1 MSLRWWR
8 LAARNLFRHRRR
20 TILTGSIVVVGFV
33 AATMTAGFVAQT
45 FRGLKDITIRGQ
57 GGHLQVV
64 SAEAAGKS
72 DEEAA
77 TLLLDHAEELTRS
90 VATSPDVLQA
100 MPRLAFFGLVAHGE
114 RSIGYMGTG
123 TVPALERSASI
134 TAEAVAEGTFLADPE
149 ADEVMLGGGLARSLG
164 VKTGDLVTV
173 MTTTPDG
180 GLNAIDATVVAILRW
195 PIKELD
201 DRLLFLPWA
210 PAARLLKAEG
220 KATSIA
226 VTLKPGVDLEK
237 AAGALRA
244 RLHRGGAGASVK
256 TWIESAPFYVAV
268 RRLYAAIFLFTG
280 LVLATVV
287 ILAAANTM
295 TMSVFERT
303 REIGTLLAIGME
315 RRQVRNLFL
324 AEGLLMGL
332 GGSIAGAVGSLLI
345 RAAIN
350 AGRITLPPPP
360 GATNGG
366 VLHVEL
372 IPVAF
377 LVGFVLMTVTLLA
390 ASWWPARRA
399 ARLDPVE
406 ALTHV

>member
-1 MSLRWWR
+1 VTLRWWR
-8 LAARNLFRHRRR
+8 LAARNLLRHRRR
-20 TILTGSIVVVGFV
+20 TFLTGSIVVVGYV

-45 FRGLKDITIRGQ
+45 FGGLKDITIRGQ
-57 GGHLQVV
+57 GGHLRVV
-64 SAEAAGKS
+64 SAEAVGKT

-77 TLLLDHAEELTRS
+77 GLLLDDAEELTRS
-90 VATSPDVLQA
+90 VATSPDVRQA
-100 MPRLAFFGLVAHGE
+100 MPRLSFFGLVAHGD
-114 RSIGYMGTG
+114 RSVGYMGTG
-123 TVPALERSASI
+123 TVPALEKSA
-134 TAEAVAEGTFLADPE
+134 TLAAEAVAEGTFLSDPE

-164 VKTGDLVTV
+164 VTVGGLVTV

-180 GLNAIDATVVAILRW
+180 GLNAVDAEVVAVLRW

-201 DRLLFLPWA
+201 DRVLFLPYA

-226 VTLKPGVDLEK
+226 VTLKEGTDLER

-244 RLHRGGAGASVK
+244 RLHRTGTPAAVK

-268 RRLYAAIFLFTG
+268 KRLYAAIFLFTG

-287 ILAAANTM
+287 VLAAANTM

-315 RRQVRNLFL
+315 RGQVRRLFL

-332 GGSIAGAVGSLLI
+332 AGSVAGAVASLLI
-345 RAAIN
+345 RAAVN
-350 AGRITLPPPP
+350 AARIELPPPP
-360 GATNGG
+360 GATSGG
-366 VLHVEL
+366 ALHVEL
-372 IPVAF
+372 IPLAF
-377 LVGFVLMTVTLLA
+377 GVGFVLMTVTLLV

-406 ALTHV
+406 ALSHV

>member
-1 MSLRWWR
+1 M
-8 LAARNLFRHRRR
+8 
-20 TILTGSIVVVGFV
+20 
-33 AATMTAGFVAQT
+33 
-45 FRGLKDITIRGQ
+45 
-57 GGHLQVV
+57 
-64 SAEAAGKS
+64 
-72 DEEAA
+72 
-77 TLLLDHAEELTRS
+77 
-90 VATSPDVLQA
+90 
-100 MPRLAFFGLVAHGE
+100 
-114 RSIGYMGTG
+114 
-123 TVPALERSASI
+123 
-134 TAEAVAEGTFLADPE
+134 
-149 ADEVMLGGGLARSLG
+149 
-164 VKTGDLVTV
+164 
-173 MTTTPDG
+173 
-180 GLNAIDATVVAILRW
+180 
-195 PIKELD
+195 
-201 DRLLFLPWA
+201 
-210 PAARLLKAEG
+210 
-220 KATSIA
+220 
-226 VTLKPGVDLEK
+226 
-237 AAGALRA
+237 
-244 RLHRGGAGASVK
+244 K

-332 GGSIAGAVGSLLI
+332 GGSLAGAVGSLLI

-350 AGRITLPPPP
+350 AAEINLPPPP
-360 GATNGG
+360 GATSGG

-372 IPVAF
+372 IPAAF

>member
-57 GGHLQVV
+57 GGHLRVV
-64 SAEAAGKS
+64 SAEATGKS

-77 TLLLDHAEELTRS
+77 TLLLDGAVELTRS
-90 VATSPDVLQA
+90 VATSPDVKQA
-100 MPRLAFFGLVAHGE
+100 MPRLAFFGLVARGE

-123 TVPALERSASI
+123 TVPALEKSATI
-134 TAEAVAEGTFLADPE
+134 TAEAVAEGEFLADPE

-164 VKTGDLVTV
+164 AGVGDLVTV

-180 GLNAIDATVVAILRW
+180 ALNAIDATVV
-195 PIKELD
+195 
-201 DRLLFLPWA
+201 DRLLFLPYA

-226 VTLKPGVDLEK
+226 VTLKPGADLEK
-237 AAGALRA
+237 SAGALRA
-244 RLHRGGAGASVK
+244 RLHRGGVAASVR
-256 TWIESAPFYVAV
+256 TWVESAPFYVAV
-268 RRLYAAIFLFTG
+268 RRLYAGIFLFTG

-345 RAAIN
+345 RAVLN
-350 AGRITLPPPP
+350 ASRISLPPPP
-360 GATNGG
+360 GATSGG
-366 VLHVEL
+366 VLNVEL
-372 IPVAF
+372 IPEAF
-377 LVGFVLMTVTLLA
+377 VVGFLLMTITLLA

-406 ALTHV
+406 

>member
-8 LAARNLFRHRRR
+8 LASRNLFRHRRR
-20 TILTGSIVVVGFV
+20 TVLTGSIVVVGFV

-45 FRGLKDITIRGQ
+45 FRGLEDITIRGQ
-57 GGHLQVV
+57 GGHLSVV
-64 SAEAAGKS
+64 SAEAVGKS

-77 TLLLDHAEELTRS
+77 TLLLDHAQELTES
-90 VATSPDVLQA
+90 VATSPDVRQA
-100 MPRLAFFGLVAHGE
+100 MPRLSFFGLVARGE
-114 RSIGYMGTG
+114 RSVGYMGTG
-123 TVPALERSASI
+123 TIPSLEKSATL
-134 TAEAVAEGTFLADPE
+134 TAETVVDGRFFSDPE
-149 ADEVMLGGGLARSLG
+149 TDEVMLGGGLARSLG
-164 VKTGDLVTV
+164 ARIGDLVTV

-201 DRLLFLPWA
+201 DRILFMPYA

-226 VTLKPGVDLEK
+226 VTLKPGADLEK

-244 RLHRGGAGASVK
+244 RLHRDGIDASVK

-287 ILAAANTM
+287 VLAAANTM

-315 RRQVRNLFL
+315 RGQVRNLFL

-332 GGSIAGAVGSLLI
+332 GGSLVGAVGSLAL

-350 AGRITLPPPP
+350 SARISLPPPP
-360 GATNGG
+360 GATSGG

-377 LVGFVLMTVTLLA
+377 LVGFVLMTGTLLA

>member
-1 MSLRWWR
+1 VSLRWWR
-8 LAARNLFRHRRR
+8 LAARNLLRHGRR
-20 TILTGSIVVVGFV
+20 TVLTGSIVVVGYV

-45 FRGLKDITIRGQ
+45 FRGLRDITIRGQ
-57 GGHLQVV
+57 GGHLRVV
-64 SAEAAGKS
+64 PAEAAGKT

-77 TLLLDHAEELTRS
+77 TLLLDGAEELARS
-90 VATSPDVLQA
+90 VAASPDVETA
-100 MPRLAFFGLVAHGE
+100 MPRLAFFGLVAHGD
-114 RSIGYMGTG
+114 RSVGYMGTG
-123 TVPALERSASI
+123 TVPALERKATLAS
-134 TAEAVAEGTFLADPE
+134 EAVAEGWFLEDPE

-180 GLNAIDATVVAILRW
+180 GLNAVDATVAAILRW

-201 DRLLFLPWA
+201 DRVLFLPYA
-210 PAARLLKAEG
+210 PAARLLKADG
-220 KATSIA
+220 RATTIA
-226 VTLKPGVDLEK
+226 VTLKPGVDLEE

-244 RLHRGGAGASVK
+244 RLHRAGVAAGVK
-256 TWIESAPFYVAV
+256 TWVEGAPFYVAV

-315 RRQVRNLFL
+315 RAQVRRLFL

-332 GGSIAGAVGSLLI
+332 GGSLVGAISSLLI
-345 RAAIN
+345 RSLLN
-350 AGRITLPPPP
+350 ASRITLPPPP
-360 GATNGG
+360 GATSGG
-366 VLHVEL
+366 VLHGVL
-372 IPVAF
+372 IPIAF
-377 LVGFVLMTVTLLA
+377 LVGFVLMTATLLA

-406 ALTHV
+406 ALSHV

>member
-1 MSLRWWR
+1 MTLRWWR
-8 LAARNLFRHRRR
+8 LAARNLLRHRRR
-20 TILTGSIVVVGFV
+20 TVLTGSIVVVGYV

-57 GGHLQVV
+57 GGHLRVLA
-64 SAEAAGKS
+64 AEAEGKT

-77 TLLLDHAEELTRS
+77 TLLLGDAEALTRS
-90 VATSPDVLQA
+90 VATSPDVSQA
-100 MPRLAFFGLVAHGE
+100 MPRLTFFGLVAHGE
-114 RSIGYMGTG
+114 RSVGYMGTG
-123 TVPALERSASI
+123 GVPSLERSA
-134 TAEAVAEGTFLADPE
+134 TLAADAVAEGAFLSDPE

-164 VKTGDLVTV
+164 AKVGDLVTV

-180 GLNAIDATVVAILRW
+180 GLNAVDASVTAILRW

-201 DRLLFLPWA
+201 DRVLFMPYA
-210 PAARLLKAEG
+210 PAARLMKAEG

-226 VTLKPGVDLEK
+226 VTLKPGVDLEP
-237 AAGALRA
+237 AAGALRV
-244 RLHRGGAGASVK
+244 RLHRGGTRAVVK

-287 ILAAANTM
+287 VLAAANTM

-315 RRQVRNLFL
+315 RGQVRNLFL

-332 GGSIAGAVGSLLI
+332 AGSVTGAVASLLI

-350 AGRITLPPPP
+350 AARVELPPPP
-360 GATNGG
+360 GATSGG
-366 VLHVEL
+366 VLNVEL

-377 LVGFVLMTVTLLA
+377 AVGFVLMTVTLLA

>member
-57 GGHLQVV
+57 GGHLRVV
-64 SAEAAGKS
+64 SAEATGKS

-77 TLLLDHAEELTRS
+77 TLLLDGVEELTRS
-90 VATSPDVLQA
+90 VATSPDVKQA
-100 MPRLAFFGLVAHGE
+100 MPRLAFFGLVARGE

-123 TVPALERSASI
+123 TVPALEKSATI
-134 TAEAVAEGTFLADPE
+134 TAEAVAEGSFLADPE

-164 VKTGDLVTV
+164 AGVGDLVTV

-180 GLNAIDATVVAILRW
+180 ALNAIDATVVAILRW

-201 DRLLFLPWA
+201 DRLLFLPYA

-244 RLHRGGAGASVK
+244 RLHRGGVAASVR
-256 TWIESAPFYVAV
+256 TWVESAPFYVAV
-268 RRLYAAIFLFTG
+268 RRLYAGIFLFTG

-315 RRQVRNLFL
+315 RGQVRNLFL

-332 GGSIAGAVGSLLI
+332 GGSIAGAIGSLLI
-345 RAAIN
+345 RAVLN
-350 AGRITLPPPP
+350 ASRISLPPPP
-360 GATNGG
+360 GATSGG
-366 VLHVEL
+366 VLNVEL
-372 IPVAF
+372 IPEAF
-377 LVGFVLMTVTLLA
+377 VVGFLLMTVTLLA

-406 ALTHV
+406 ALAHV

>member
-8 LAARNLFRHRRR
+8 LAARNLLRHSRR
-20 TILTGSIVVVGFV
+20 TVLTGSIVVVGYV

-57 GGHLQVV
+57 GGHLRVLPAA
-64 SAEAAGKS
+64 AEGKT
-72 DEEAA
+72 DEEASS
-77 TLLLDHAEELTRS
+77 LLLDGAAELTRS
-90 VATSPDVLQA
+90 VETSPDVAMA
-100 MPRLAFFGLVAHGE
+100 MPRLAFFGLVAHGD
-114 RSIGYMGTG
+114 RSVGYMGTG
-123 TVPALERSASI
+123 TVPALERKA
-134 TAEAVAEGTFLADPE
+134 TLAAEAVAEGAFLADPE
-149 ADEVMLGGGLARSLG
+149 ADEVMLGGGLARALG

-180 GLNAIDATVVAILRW
+180 GLNAVDATVVAVLRW

-201 DRLLFLPWA
+201 DRILFLPYG

-220 KATSIA
+220 KASSIA
-226 VTLKPGVDLEK
+226 VTLKPGADLEA

-244 RLHRGGAGASVK
+244 RLHRDGADASVK
-256 TWIESAPFYVAV
+256 TWIEGAPFYVAV

-287 ILAAANTM
+287 VLAAANTM

-303 REIGTLLAIGME
+303 REVGTLLAIGME
-315 RRQVRNLFL
+315 RRQVKLLFL

-332 GGSIAGAVGSLLI
+332 GGSVAGAGASLLI
-345 RAAIN
+345 RALLN
-350 AGRITLPPPP
+350 AARITLPPPP
-360 GATNGG
+360 GATSGG

-377 LVGFVLMTVTLLA
+377 VVGFALMTLTLLA

-406 ALTHV
+406 ALAHV

>member
-1 MSLRWWR
+1 M
-8 LAARNLFRHRRR
+8 
-20 TILTGSIVVVGFV
+20 
-33 AATMTAGFVAQT
+33 
-45 FRGLKDITIRGQ
+45 
-57 GGHLQVV
+57 
-64 SAEAAGKS
+64 
-72 DEEAA
+72 
-77 TLLLDHAEELTRS
+77 
-90 VATSPDVLQA
+90 
-100 MPRLAFFGLVAHGE
+100 
-114 RSIGYMGTG
+114 
-123 TVPALERSASI
+123 
-134 TAEAVAEGTFLADPE
+134 
-149 ADEVMLGGGLARSLG
+149 
-164 VKTGDLVTV
+164 
-173 MTTTPDG
+173 
-180 GLNAIDATVVAILRW
+180 
-195 PIKELD
+195 
-201 DRLLFLPWA
+201 
-210 PAARLLKAEG
+210 
-220 KATSIA
+220 
-226 VTLKPGVDLEK
+226 
-237 AAGALRA
+237 
-244 RLHRGGAGASVK
+244 K

-377 LVGFVLMTVTLLA
+377 
-390 ASWWPARRA
+390 ARRLRPDDRRRSSPPPGGPRA
-399 ARLDPVE
+399 ARRGS
-406 ALTHV
+406 TRWRR

>member
-8 LAARNLFRHRRR
+8 LAARNLLRHSRR
-20 TILTGSIVVVGFV
+20 TVLTGSIVVVGYV

-57 GGHLQVV
+57 GGHLRVLA
-64 SAEAAGKS
+64 SAASGKT

-77 TLLLDHAEELTRS
+77 TLLLDRAEELTRS
-90 VATSPDVLQA
+90 VETSPDVAMA

-114 RSIGYMGTG
+114 RSVGYMGTG
-123 TVPALERSASI
+123 TVPALERKA
-134 TAEAVAEGTFLADPE
+134 TLAAEAVAEGSFLSDPE

-164 VKTGDLVTV
+164 ARTGDLVTV

-180 GLNAIDATVVAILRW
+180 GLNAIDATVVAVLRW

-201 DRLLFLPWA
+201 DRILFLPYA

-226 VTLKPGVDLEK
+226 VTLKPGVDLDA

-244 RLHRGGAGASVK
+244 RLHRDGVDASVK
-256 TWIESAPFYVAV
+256 TWIEGAPFYVAV

-287 ILAAANTM
+287 VLAAANTM

-315 RRQVRNLFL
+315 RRQVRRLFL

-332 GGSIAGAVGSLLI
+332 GGSVVGAVASLLI
-345 RAAIN
+345 RALLN
-350 AGRITLPPPP
+350 AARITLPPPP
-360 GATNGG
+360 GATSGG

-377 LVGFVLMTVTLLA
+377 VVGFALMTLTLLA

-406 ALTHV
+406 ALAHV

>member
-1 MSLRWWR
+1 MTLRWWR

-20 TILTGSIVVVGFV
+20 TVLTGSIVVVGYV

-57 GGHLQVV
+57 GGHLRVV
-64 SAEAAGKS
+64 SAEADGKT
-72 DEEAA
+72 DEEASA
-77 TLLLDHAEELTRS
+77 LLLDDAGALTRS
-90 VATSPDVLQA
+90 VASSPDVAQA

-114 RSIGYMGTG
+114 RSVGYMGTG
-123 TVPALERSASI
+123 TVPALERSA
-134 TAEAVAEGTFLADPE
+134 TLAAEAVAEGTFLADPE
-149 ADEVMLGGGLARSLG
+149 AHDVMLGGGLARALG
-164 VKTGDLVTV
+164 ATVGDLVTV
-173 MTTTPDG
+173 MATTPDG
-180 GLNAIDATVVAILRW
+180 GLNAVDATVVAVLRW

-201 DRLLFLPWA
+201 DRILFLPYA

-220 KATSIA
+220 KASSIA
-226 VTLKPGVDLEK
+226 VTLKAGVDLGK

-244 RLHRGGAGASVK
+244 RLQRDGTPAAVK
-256 TWIESAPFYVAV
+256 TWVESAPFYVAV

-287 ILAAANTM
+287 VLAAANTM

-303 REIGTLLAIGME
+303 REVGTLLAIGME

-332 GGSIAGAVGSLLI
+332 AGSVAGAAASLLL

-350 AGRITLPPPP
+350 AARIELPPPP
-360 GATNGG
+360 GATSGG
-366 VLHVEL
+366 ALNVEL

-377 LVGFVLMTVTLLA
+377 AVGFVLMTATLLV

-406 ALTHV
+406 ALAHV

>member
-8 LAARNLFRHRRR
+8 LAARNLLRHSRR
-20 TILTGSIVVVGFV
+20 TVLTGSIVVVGYV

-57 GGHLQVV
+57 GGHLRVLA
-64 SAEAAGKS
+64 SAASGKT

-77 TLLLDHAEELTRS
+77 TLLLDRAEELTRS
-90 VATSPDVLQA
+90 VETSPDVAMA

-114 RSIGYMGTG
+114 RSVGYMGTG
-123 TVPALERSASI
+123 TVPALERKA
-134 TAEAVAEGTFLADPE
+134 TLAAEAVAEGSFLSDPE

-164 VKTGDLVTV
+164 VRTGDLVTV

-180 GLNAIDATVVAILRW
+180 GLNAIDATVVAVLRW

-201 DRLLFLPWA
+201 DRILFLPYA

-226 VTLKPGVDLEK
+226 VTLKPGVDLDA

-244 RLHRGGAGASVK
+244 RLHRDGVDASVK
-256 TWIESAPFYVAV
+256 TWIEGAPFYVAV

-287 ILAAANTM
+287 VLAAANTM

-315 RRQVRNLFL
+315 RRQVRRLFL

-332 GGSIAGAVGSLLI
+332 GGSVVGAVASLLI
-345 RAAIN
+345 RALLN
-350 AGRITLPPPP
+350 AARITLPPPP
-360 GATNGG
+360 GATSGG

-377 LVGFVLMTVTLLA
+377 VVGFALMTLTLLA

-406 ALTHV
+406 ALAHV

>member
-8 LAARNLFRHRRR
+8 LAARNLLRHRRR
-20 TILTGSIVVVGFV
+20 TVLTGSIVVVGFV

-57 GGHLQVV
+57 GGHLRVLN
-64 SAEAAGKS
+64 AAAAGKT

-77 TLLLDHAEELTRS
+77 TLLLDRAEELTRS
-90 VATSPDVLQA
+90 VATSPDVLLA
-100 MPRLAFFGLVAHGE
+100 MPRLTFFGLVAHGE
-114 RSIGYMGTG
+114 RSVGYMGTG
-123 TVPALERSASI
+123 TVPALEKSA
-134 TAEAVAEGTFLADPE
+134 TLAAEAVAEGAFLADPE

-164 VKTGDLVTV
+164 VAAGDLVTV

-180 GLNAIDATVVAILRW
+180 ALNAVDATVVAILRW

-201 DRLLFLPWA
+201 DRILFLPYA

-220 KATSIA
+220 KATTIA
-226 VTLKPGVDLEK
+226 VTLRPGVDLEA

-244 RLHRGGAGASVK
+244 RLHRVGIDASVK
-256 TWIESAPFYVAV
+256 TWIEGAPFYVAV

-287 ILAAANTM
+287 VLASANTM

-315 RRQVRNLFL
+315 RRQVRGLFL

-332 GGSIAGAVGSLLI
+332 GGSLVGAVASLLI

-350 AGRITLPPPP
+350 AAQITLPPPP
-360 GATNGG
+360 GATSGG
-366 VLHVEL
+366 VLNVEL

-377 LVGFVLMTVTLLA
+377 LVGFVLMTATLLA

-406 ALTHV
+406 ALAHV

>member
-8 LAARNLFRHRRR
+8 LAGRNLLRHRRR
-20 TILTGSIVVVGFV
+20 TVLTGSIVVVGFV
-33 AATMTAGFVAQT
+33 AATLTAGFVAQT
-45 FRGLKDITIRGQ
+45 FRGLKEITIRGQ
-57 GGHLQVV
+57 GGHLRVLHAG
-64 SAEAAGKS
+64 AEGKT
-72 DEEAA
+72 DEEATA
-77 TLLLDHAEELTRS
+77 LLLEDADGLTRS
-90 VATSPDVLQA
+90 VGTSPDVLQA
-100 MPRLAFFGLVAHGE
+100 MPRLSFFGLVAHGE
-114 RSIGYMGTG
+114 RSVGYMGTG
-123 TVPALERSASI
+123 TVPALERGATL
-134 TAEAVAEGTFLADPE
+134 TAEAIADGEFFADPE
-149 ADEVMLGGGLARSLG
+149 AEDVMLGGGLARSLG
-164 VKTGDLVTV
+164 VKVGDLVTV

-180 GLNAIDATVVAILRW
+180 GLNAVDANVAAVLRW

-201 DRLLFLPWA
+201 DRILFMPYA
-210 PAARLLKAEG
+210 PASRLLKAEG
-220 KATSIA
+220 RATTIA

-244 RLHRGGAGASVK
+244 RLHRGGVEASVK
-256 TWIESAPFYVAV
+256 TWIEGAPFYVAV

-287 ILAAANTM
+287 VLAAANTM

-303 REIGTLLAIGME
+303 REIGTLLAIGTE

-332 GGSIAGAVGSLLI
+332 GGSAAGAAGSLLI

-350 AGRITLPPPP
+350 AARITLPPPP
-360 GATNGG
+360 GATSGG

-377 LVGFVLMTVTLLA
+377 AVGFVLMTVTLLA

-406 ALTHV
+406 ALAHV

>member
-8 LAARNLFRHRRR
+8 LAARNLFRHARR
-20 TILTGSIVVVGFV
+20 TVLTGSIVVVGYV

-45 FRGLKDITIRGQ
+45 FRGLRDITIRGQ
-57 GGHLQVV
+57 GGHLRVLA
-64 SAEAAGKS
+64 SAAAGKT

-77 TLLLDHAEELTRS
+77 TLLLDRAEELTRS
-90 VATSPDVLQA
+90 VGTSPDVAMA
-100 MPRLAFFGLVAHGE
+100 MPRLTFFGLVAHGE
-114 RSIGYMGTG
+114 RSVGYMGTG
-123 TVPALERSASI
+123 TVPALEKKA
-134 TAEAVAEGTFLADPE
+134 TLAAEAVAEGSFLADGE
-149 ADEVMLGGGLARSLG
+149 ADDVMLGGGLARSLG
-164 VKTGDLVTV
+164 VRTGDLVTV

-180 GLNAIDATVVAILRW
+180 GLNAIDATVVAVLRW

-201 DRLLFLPWA
+201 DRILFLPYA

-226 VTLKPGVDLEK
+226 VTLKPGVDLDA

-244 RLHRGGAGASVK
+244 RLHRDGVDATVK
-256 TWIESAPFYVAV
+256 TWIEGAPFYVAV

-287 ILAAANTM
+287 VLAAANTM

-315 RRQVRNLFL
+315 RRQVKLLFL

-332 GGSIAGAVGSLLI
+332 GGSIVGAAASLLI
-345 RAAIN
+345 RALLN
-350 AGRITLPPPP
+350 AARITLPPPP
-360 GATNGG
+360 GATSGG

-377 LVGFVLMTVTLLA
+377 AVGFVLMTLTLLA

-399 ARLDPVE
+399 ALLDPVE
-406 ALTHV
+406 ALAHV

>member
-1 MSLRWWR
+1 M
-8 LAARNLFRHRRR
+8 
-20 TILTGSIVVVGFV
+20 
-33 AATMTAGFVAQT
+33 
-45 FRGLKDITIRGQ
+45 
-57 GGHLQVV
+57 
-64 SAEAAGKS
+64 
-72 DEEAA
+72 
-77 TLLLDHAEELTRS
+77 
-90 VATSPDVLQA
+90 A
-100 MPRLAFFGLVAHGE
+100 MPRLTFFGLVAHGE
-114 RSIGYMGTG
+114 RSVGYMGTG
-123 TVPALERSASI
+123 TVPALEKKA
-134 TAEAVAEGTFLADPE
+134 TLAAEAVAEGSFLADGE
-149 ADEVMLGGGLARSLG
+149 ADDVMLGGGLARSLG
-164 VKTGDLVTV
+164 VRTGDLVTV

-180 GLNAIDATVVAILRW
+180 GLNAIDATVVAVLRW

-201 DRLLFLPWA
+201 DRILFLPYA

-226 VTLKPGVDLEK
+226 VTLKPGVDLDA

-244 RLHRGGAGASVK
+244 RLHRDGVDATVK
-256 TWIESAPFYVAV
+256 TWIEGAPFYVAV

-287 ILAAANTM
+287 VLAAANTM

-315 RRQVRNLFL
+315 RRQVKLLFL

-332 GGSIAGAVGSLLI
+332 GGSIVGAAASLLI
-345 RAAIN
+345 RALLN
-350 AGRITLPPPP
+350 AARITLPPPP
-360 GATNGG
+360 GATSGG

-377 LVGFVLMTVTLLA
+377 AVGFVLMTLTLLA

-399 ARLDPVE
+399 ALLDPVE
-406 ALTHV
+406 ALAHV